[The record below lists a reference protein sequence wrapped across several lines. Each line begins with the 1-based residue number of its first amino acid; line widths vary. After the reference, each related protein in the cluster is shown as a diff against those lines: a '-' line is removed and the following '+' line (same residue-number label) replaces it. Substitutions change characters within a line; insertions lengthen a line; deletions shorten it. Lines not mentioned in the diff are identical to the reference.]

1 MDIKTVLEDQ
11 DLNQLVYNALSF
23 GTAVMLGAFVYFLTQ
38 IKSVAKQFQAGVA
51 VSAVVVGIAG
61 YHYFRMWSD

>member
-1 MDIKTVLEDQ
+1 MTEVLLTGDKYT
-11 DLNQLVYNALSF
+11 LVYNALSF

-38 IKSVAKQFQAGVA
+38 ISNVAKAYRAGVA

-61 YHYFRMWSD
+61 YH

>member
-23 GTAVMLGAFVYFLTQ
+23 GTAVMLGAFVYFLIVFGGATLFGMASLR
-38 IKSVAKQFQAGVA
+38 KFEKNEEL
-51 VSAVVVGIAG
+51 
-61 YHYFRMWSD
+61 